1 MGDPEKLAYAP
12 SALSAGNK
20 RLSISFAESPPR
32 THRQNSFDP
41 EILRKPSVIID
52 DPFADTTGGLNDIRP
67 FADKK
72 TIRGTAAKE
81 KRGTFKKVSS
91 EFRKTFKRSPK
102 ENQDVEA
109 AAAAAAVQQPRRSRA
124 ASWKEIRAASVVSGK
139 RMWRRVSGQ
148 RETFRMSRVSQY
160 AGRVSKPANAY
171 IRWNLLFTFLIFL
184 FLSSC
189 IWIPCIPAVY
199 KFSLEIII
207 IIHIVLHLLWFIA
220 IFNAFR
226 YTWKLLRF
234 RSHVID
240 LKSVANPRGLIV
252 KHLVGICMYKEPI
265 PLIMETID
273 SIASQPGAK
282 DKISVVIGMEEGTPN
297 KEKAKAD
304 LYAKYKPIFERFI
317 ITFHPKGL
325 QGDIPGKCSNFNYA
339 SRMAVKALRSDPE
352 YPLDKPGKKVELLV
366 TTGDCDSVFGERYFD
381 ALEEDYWKVSEKAR
395 KSTVWQS
402 PLFYAINLHKSPFFV
417 RVTGL
422 LRAFFMIGYLIPWN
436 INTMSIFSLTLE
448 LFEEGEYTHPGYQ
461 MDDIIALIRWSLA
474 VRRKCVIRAIPVATL
489 SGPTSGKNYIDEWY
503 EWARQIRRWTIGAA
517 EVFHYFAIKFFRLP
531 VGVSISFAAKFVF
544 YYGFLLCIASPYGI
558 IAPLVTP
565 AMLTGTGKEVKGLV
579 IPNQDVFTWI
589 MLGFLGLMYLEFL
602 LVFAINRVCERAF
615 PNGTRD
621 KTNFFFDIFHWLMT
635 WPTITMYCLVE
646 LVAFLEVTVR
656 GKSVC
661 SHSAS
666 KKDNLVA
673 PVPSAVPDRME
684 V

>member
-1 MGDPEKLAYAP
+1 MGEPEELACGKIAKN
-12 SALSAGNK
+12 SK
-20 RLSISFAESPPR
+20 RLSITFAESPPEQ
-32 THRQNSFDP
+32 HRQMSFDP
-41 EILRKPSVIID
+41 EILRKSSIIID
-52 DPFADTTGGLNDIRP
+52 DPLATTTGDLHNIRP
-67 FADKK
+67 FGDKK
-72 TIRGTAAKE
+72 TIRGSAARD
-81 KRGTFKKVSS
+81 KRGTFKKLSNQ
-91 EFRKTFKRSPK
+91 FGKTFKRLK
-102 ENQDVEA
+102 ESAGNPVAPDG
-109 AAAAAAVQQPRRSRA
+109 AVPAPDPRRSRA
-124 ASWKEIRAASVVSGK
+124 ASWKELRQASVESGK
-139 RMWRRVSGQ
+139 NFWRRISTKPGDAS
-148 RETFRMSRVSQY
+148 RLSRVSQY

-184 FLSSC
+184 FISSC
-189 IWIPCIPAVY
+189 IWVPCIPAVY
-199 KFSLEIII
+199 RFSLELVIV
-207 IIHIVLHLLWFIA
+207 IHIVLHSLWLIA

-234 RSHVID
+234 RSHVINLAKID
-240 LKSVANPRGLIV
+240 NPDGIIV

-265 PLIMETID
+265 PLIKETID
-273 SIASQPGAK
+273 SIASQPNAK
-282 DKISVVIGMEEGTPN
+282 EKISVVIGMEEGTPD
-297 KEKAKAD
+297 KEKAKVD

-381 ALEEDYWKVSEKAR
+381 ALEEDYWKVPEKNR
-395 KSTVWQS
+395 RSTVWQS

-422 LRAFFMIGYLIPWN
+422 LRAFFMMGYLIPWN
-436 INTMSIFSLTLE
+436 INTMSIFSLPLD

-489 SGPTSGKNYIDEWY
+489 SGPTSGKNYWDEWY

-531 VGVSISFAAKFVF
+531 VSVSISFAAKFVF

-558 IAPLVTP
+558 IAPFVTP
-565 AMLTGTGKEVKGLV
+565 AMLTATGKPVEGVV
-579 IPNQDVFTWI
+579 IPSQNVFTYV
-589 MLGFLGLMYLEFL
+589 MLGFLGLMYLEFF
-602 LVFAINRVCERAF
+602 LVFLINRICERAF
-615 PNGTRD
+615 PNGARD

-635 WPTITMYCLVE
+635 WPTITMYCMVE

-673 PVPSAVPDRME
+673 PVVSKLPDRME